1 MELTTIL
8 NLTEGDQGELARILG
23 CTDAELPETLAPYA
37 SAAVEELV
45 TMFLGQKVF
54 SRGSDIRE
62 YRLYLLIK
70 HAFSSRIPN
79 EQDVCKL
86 FQTTSSG
93 SRSLIRAVM
102 SKYQYLLKDAIE
114 DTLKDCLNAVEV
126 AEGSESVTIA
136 VHNLNLVDELNRELG
151 EIDSSLPPVRK
162 KRGSV
167 STYEMKPSSYNKL
180 CERFG
185 LESKLADDE

>member
-1 MELTTIL
+1 MELKAT
-8 NLTEGDQGELARILG
+8 LTLSKDDQKELERILG
-23 CTDAELPETLAPYA
+23 CAEDKLAETLTPYA

-86 FQTTSSG
+86 FQTTSPG

-102 SKYQYLLKDAIE
+102 SKYQYLLKDAI
-114 DTLKDCLNAVEV
+114 DSTLKDCLNAVEL
-126 AEGSESVTIA
+126 ADDNESVTVAI
-136 VHNLNLVDELNRELG
+136 HNLNLVDELNRELG
-151 EIDSSLPPVRK
+151 EIDSSLPPVQK

-167 STYEMKPSSYNKL
+167 STYEIKPSSYNKL
-180 CERFG
+180 CDRFG
-185 LESKLADDE
+185 VESKLANDE

>member
-1 MELTTIL
+1 MELKADL
-8 NLTEGDQGELARILG
+8 VLGNEDRTELSRILG
-23 CTDAELPETLAPYA
+23 CSEDELAIALVPYA
-37 SAAVEELV
+37 SAALEELV

-79 EQDVCKL
+79 EQDVCRL
-86 FQTTSSG
+86 FQSTASG

-102 SKYQYLLKDAIE
+102 SKYQYLLKDAID
-114 DTLKDCLNAVEV
+114 DTLRDCLNAVEV
-126 AEGSESVTIA
+126 SEGNDSVTLAIR
-136 VHNLNLVDELNRELG
+136 NLNLVDELNRELG
-151 EIDSSLPPVRK
+151 EIDSSLPPVQK

-167 STYEMKPSSYNKL
+167 STYELKPSSYNKL

-185 LESKLADDE
+185 VESKLVGNE

>member
-1 MELTTIL
+1 MDITVRLSLSIEDTA
-8 NLTEGDQGELARILG
+8 ELARILG
-23 CTDAELPETLAPYA
+23 CVEGQLAETLVPYA
-37 SAAVEELV
+37 TASLEELV

-70 HAFSSRIPN
+70 HAFSARIPD

-86 FQTTSSG
+86 FQSTSSG

-102 SKYQYLLKDAIE
+102 SKYQYLLKGAIE
-114 DTLKDCLNAVEV
+114 DTLKDCLNDVEI
-126 AEGSESVTIA
+126 AEGNESVTIA
-136 VHNLNLVDELNRELG
+136 IHNLNLVDELNRELG
-151 EIDSSLPPVRK
+151 EIDSSLPPVQK

-167 STYEMKPSSYNKL
+167 STFEIKPSSYKRL
-180 CERFG
+180 CGRFG
-185 LESKLADDE
+185 LESKLEER

>member
-1 MELTTIL
+1 MEITI
-8 NLTEGDQGELARILG
+8 NLVLSEEDSAELEKILGSGEGELEAVLS
-23 CTDAELPETLAPYA
+23 PYA
-37 SAAVEELV
+37 SAAVEELI
-45 TMFLGQKVF
+45 TMFLGKKVF
-54 SRGSDIRE
+54 SRGSDILE

-79 EQDVCKL
+79 EQNVCKL
-86 FQTTSSG
+86 FQVTSSG

-114 DTLKDCLNAVEV
+114 ETLKDCLDAVEV
-126 AEGSESVTIA
+126 AAAAESITVAI
-136 VHNLNLVDELNRELG
+136 HNINLVDELNRILA
-151 EIDSSLPPVRK
+151 EIDSSLPPVQK

-167 STYEMKPSSYNKL
+167 STYELKPSAYGRL

-185 LESKLADDE
+185 IDSKLENNE

>member
-1 MELTTIL
+1 MELKATLIL
-8 NLTEGDQGELARILG
+8 FNKDYMELARILG
-23 CTDAELPETLAPYA
+23 CAEDELAETLAPYA

-54 SRGSDIRE
+54 SRGSDILE

-70 HAFSSRIPN
+70 HAFSPRIPN

-86 FQTTSSG
+86 FQSTSSG

-102 SKYQYLLKDAIE
+102 SKYQYLLKDTIN
-114 DTLKDCLNAVEV
+114 DTLKECLNAVEIV
-126 AEGSESVTIA
+126 EDGESVTIA
-136 VHNLNLVDELNRELG
+136 IHNLNLVDELNRELG
-151 EIDSSLPPVRK
+151 EIDSSLPPVQK

-167 STYEMKPSSYNKL
+167 STYEIKPSSYNKL

-185 LESKLADDE
+185 VESKLKNDE

>member
-1 MELTTIL
+1 MELKVT
-8 NLTEGDQGELARILG
+8 LTLSDEVHRELERILG
-23 CTDAELPETLAPYA
+23 CAEGELAETLAPYA

-54 SRGSDIRE
+54 SRGSDILE

-86 FQTTSSG
+86 FQSTSSG

-102 SKYQYLLKDAIE
+102 SKYQYLLKDAID
-114 DTLKDCLNAVEV
+114 DTLKDCLNAMEI
-126 AEGSESVTIA
+126 ADDDESVTIA
-136 VHNLNLVDELNRELG
+136 IHNLNLVDELNRELG

-167 STYEMKPSSYNKL
+167 STYEIKPSSYNKL

-185 LESKLADDE
+185 VESKLTNDE

>member
-1 MELTTIL
+1 MEVTTTLDLSEEDQEELVHIL
-8 NLTEGDQGELARILG
+8 NCDGVDLAEALT
-23 CTDAELPETLAPYA
+23 PYA

-70 HAFSSRIPN
+70 HAFSHRIPN
-79 EQDVCKL
+79 EQDVCRL
-86 FQTTSSG
+86 FQSTSSG

-102 SKYQYLLKDAIE
+102 SKYQYLLKEAID

-126 AEGSESVTIA
+126 DEGGHSLTIA
-136 VHNLNLVDELNRELG
+136 IFNLNLVEELNSVLG
-151 EIDSSLPPVRK
+151 EIDSSLPPVQK

-167 STYEMKPSSYNKL
+167 STYEIKPSSYKKL

-185 LESKLADDE
+185 LESRLMNNE